1 MHERLAEIMDLVEQ
15 RRRELLASFADVPH
29 ERLRQRA
36 APDRWTVAEV
46 LEHLRLV
53 ESGVARL
60 ISKRV
65 GQAKEA
71 GLRKEDAIDSVMS
84 SFDRHAASLDSAVLE
99 SPVPVRPRADVDIDE
114 ALEGLANS
122 RDALRAAVTTADGSA
137 LGDIKHP
144 HPILGELDL
153 YQWLI
158 FLGHHEARHCKQI
171 ERTINSISE

>member
-1 MHERLAEIMDLVEQ
+1 MHERLAEIMDFVEQ
-15 RRRELLASFADVPH
+15 RRRELLGSFTGVTN

-36 APDRWTVAEV
+36 APNRWSVAEV

-60 ISKRV
+60 VSKRV

-71 GLRKEDAIDSVMS
+71 GLRREDSSESVMP
-84 SFDRHAASLDSAVLE
+84 SFDRHAASLESAVLE
-99 SPVPVRPRADVDIDE
+99 SPVPVRPRADVDVDE

-122 RDALRAAVTTADGSA
+122 RVALRAAVITADGYA
-137 LGDIKHP
+137 LGDIKHT

-158 FLGHHEARHCKQI
+158 FLGHHEARHRRQI
-171 ERTINSISE
+171 ERTINSSSE